1 MLKRLNRERM
11 EEVVKMNQE
20 IGSSVFVFEGIKNDL
35 FSPTKYSIASLSP
48 DHIEFDTVNEI
59 VNIKFELRQ
68 NGIAGYFRLHQED
81 YCLYC
86 KYGQLSFMKSGDAF
100 VMQFPK
106 HLLKLKINEVK
117 AHRRFIQR
125 LYKAKNQKL

>member
-68 NGIAGYFRLHQED
+68 MELRDILDSTKKIIACIANMD
-81 YCLYC
+81 
-86 KYGQLSFMKSGDAF
+86 
-100 VMQFPK
+100 
-106 HLLKLKINEVK
+106 N
-117 AHRRFIQR
+117 
-125 LYKAKNQKL
+125 